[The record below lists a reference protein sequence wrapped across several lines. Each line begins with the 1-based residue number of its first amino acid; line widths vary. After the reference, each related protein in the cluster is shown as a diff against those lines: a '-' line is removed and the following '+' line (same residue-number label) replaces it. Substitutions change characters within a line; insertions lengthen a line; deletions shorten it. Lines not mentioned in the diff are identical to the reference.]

1 MTVVFIHFNDCL
13 KSKKVPIV
21 NKLLKIYSVITTIGM
36 FVILLMGAIV
46 TSTDSGDG
54 CGNSWPLCY
63 GKLLPPQPE
72 LETIIEYSHRIVSG
86 LLGIMVI
93 ILAVWTWK
101 KLSHIRETK
110 ALAFL
115 SVFLIVFQGLLG
127 AAAVIW
133 GQSSAV
139 LALHFGISLLS
150 VAAVFLLTVLVFEA
164 DRYGQEFVVK
174 IDSKFRTNL
183 YAFFVFLYIVIY
195 SGAFVRH
202 TQASLACSSWPF
214 CNANEWLPPLNSI
227 EGIHFVHRILAFFL
241 VIWLFYLFIKA
252 RKTTRID
259 TNFQVVSKS
268 LLYSFILILLQVA
281 SGALVVFTKLNL
293 FITLAHGFFISCL
306 FVIITYLLLLASR
319 HHLIR

>member
-1 MTVVFIHFNDCL
+1 M
-13 KSKKVPIV
+13 
-21 NKLLKIYSVITTIGM
+21 NKLLKIYAVATTVGM
-36 FVILLMGAIV
+36 FIILLMGAIV

-63 GKLLPPQPE
+63 GKLLPPQPQ
-72 LETIIEYSHRIVSG
+72 LETILEYSHRSVSA

-110 ALAFL
+110 TLAIL

-150 VAAVFLLTVLVFEA
+150 VASVFLLTVLVFEES
-164 DRYGQEFVVK
+164 RYGQTFFVEMNA
-174 IDSKFRTNL
+174 KFRTNL
-183 YAFFVFLYIVIY
+183 YAFFVFLYLVIY

-202 TQASLACSSWPF
+202 TKASLACSTWPL
-214 CNANEWLPPLNSI
+214 CNANDWFPALHTLP
-227 EGIHFVHRILAFFL
+227 GIHFLHRLLAFFL
-241 VIWLFYLFIKA
+241 VIWLFYLWMQA
-252 RKTTRID
+252 RKI
-259 TNFQVVSKS
+259 TNGYASFHVVSKS
-268 LLYSFILILLQVA
+268 LMYSFVFILLQVA
-281 SGALVVFTKLNL
+281 SGALVIYTHLNL

-306 FVIITYLLLLASR
+306 FVIIAYLLLLASR
-319 HHLIR
+319 QHARQ